1 MGFMEAI
8 KACFAK
14 YATFDGRACRS
25 EYWYWTLFSFIVGL
39 FLGWIHYLGTLLSIL
54 FILPGIAVS
63 VRRLHD
69 IGKSGWW
76 YLLSFIPILGWLAM
90 IYFYVLDSQS
100 GANQYVLNPKGIGNQ
115 DSIEE

>member
-1 MGFMEAI
+1 MGFMEAV

-25 EYWYWTLFSFIVGL
+25 EYWYWVLFNFLVGI
-39 FLGWIHYLGTLLSIL
+39 FLGWIPYLGTILSIL
-54 FILPGIAVS
+54 FILPSIAVS

-76 YLLSFIPILGWLAM
+76 YLLSIIPIIGWVAM
-90 IYFYVLDSQS
+90 IYFCVLDSQP
-100 GANQYVLNPKGIGNQ
+100 GVNQYGPNPKGIGNQ
-115 DSIEE
+115 DLIEE

>member
-1 MGFMEAI
+1 MEAI

-39 FLGWIHYLGTLLSIL
+39 FLGWIPYLGTLLSIL

-100 GANQYVLNPKGIGNQ
+100 GANQYGLNPKGIGNQ